1 MGAALSCGW
10 HGIERGLNMDKT
22 KLIKAFQAADAAWD
36 AELVRRFGSEACN
49 ARYEKRGRGSF
60 DDNLGRLFLA
70 RDKARMLAGF

>member
-1 MGAALSCGW
+1 MY
-10 HGIERGLNMDKT
+10 KV
-22 KLIKAFQAADAAWD
+22 KLMEAFHAADAAWD

-60 DDNLGRLFLA
+60 EDDLGRLFLA

>member
-1 MGAALSCGW
+1 MGAALACGW
-10 HGIERGLNMDKT
+10 HGKERVEDMDKI
-22 KLIKAFQAADAAWD
+22 KLIEAFNAADDAWN

-60 DDNLGRLFLA
+60 EDDLGRLFLA

>member
-1 MGAALSCGW
+1 
-10 HGIERGLNMDKT
+10 MDRI
-22 KLIKAFQAADAAWD
+22 KLIEAFNAADEAWD

-60 DDNLGRLFLA
+60 EDDLGRLFLA